1 MTIDWNKFVRWLVPS
16 YLKKEQ
22 ARHLAWLQ
30 VMLTPIKT
38 LYEHFVAFR
47 VATQLEIAISN
58 QTMVLEEELNRRLG
72 LSQEVVIINQ
82 TYQRNRRYIY
92 YLSEASSLQYYRY
105 SLREI
110 VEKNI
115 IPKFSYALG
124 EFQGEYDFVVQIPA
138 LSEDQQLQIR
148 AFIDKYKLPDK
159 VYAIITK
166 E

>member
-38 LYEHFVAFR
+38 LYEQFVAFR

-105 SLREI
+105 SLNEI
-110 VEKNI
+110 TQRNLL
-115 IPKFSYALG
+115 PKFSYTLG
-124 EFQGEYDFVVQIPA
+124 EFQGEFDFVVQAPA
-138 LSEDQQLQIR
+138 LTADQQLHVS

-159 VYAIITK
+159 TYTIIIK

>member
-1 MTIDWNKFVRWLVPS
+1 MTIDWNKFVRWLIPS

-30 VMLTPIKT
+30 VMLAPIKT
-38 LYEHFVAFR
+38 LYERFVAFR

-72 LSQEVVIINQ
+72 LSREIVIINQ
-82 TYQRNRRYIY
+82 TYQKNRRYIY

-105 SLREI
+105 SLSEI
-110 VEKNI
+110 TEKNLL
-115 IPKFSYALG
+115 PKFSYTLG
-124 EFQGEYDFVVQIPA
+124 EFQGEFDFVVQTPA
-138 LSEDQQLQIR
+138 LAADQQLQIR
-148 AFIDKYKLPDK
+148 AFINKYKLPDK
-159 VYAIITK
+159 TYTIIIK